1 MIEKLLDK
9 KILGSV
15 LVLIVVVTFFIVA
28 TVLAQKYENE
38 LQSFVGQ
45 KGISVGMVSYVLIT
59 AFAIVI
65 APVSTLPLIPVAV
78 GVWGWVATG
87 ILSVIGWVIGSQIA
101 FHLARSLGKPFIQKI
116 VSLERLE
123 KFEKHFSEKN
133 LFWIVVFLRMT
144 VPVDILSY
152 AVGLFSRM
160 RSASY
165 FLATLIGVIPF
176 AFVFSYA
183 GALPISSQIIT
194 LIEVMAFIII
204 VSILR
209 RAITHQKI

>member
-1 MIEKLLDK
+1 MIGKLLDK

-133 LFWIVVFLRMT
+133 LFWTVVFLRMT

>member
-1 MIEKLLDK
+1 MIGKLLDK

-15 LVLIVVVTFFIVA
+15 LGLIVVVTFFIVA

-38 LQSFVGQ
+38 LQLFVGQ

-59 AFAIVI
+59 ALAIVI

>member
-1 MIEKLLDK
+1 LDK

-15 LVLIVVVTFFIVA
+15 LGLIVVVTFFVVA

>member
-15 LVLIVVVTFFIVA
+15 LVLIVVVTFFVVV

-59 AFAIVI
+59 ALAIVI